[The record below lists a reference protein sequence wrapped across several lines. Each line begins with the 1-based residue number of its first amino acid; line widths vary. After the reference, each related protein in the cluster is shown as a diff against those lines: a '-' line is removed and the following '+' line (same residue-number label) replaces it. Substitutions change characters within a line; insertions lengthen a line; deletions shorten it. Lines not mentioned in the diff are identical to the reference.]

1 MYVIP
6 DSGWVIDWQSI
17 WSAQNSKGA
26 IFANLLLLARRF
38 SKGRQDQESSGF
50 FSPQEIE
57 VARELVQER
66 LAKGVSSGYF
76 FLFAEAEGRVVGYA
90 CYGPIPAPFKALI
103 FTGLPWNSP
112 CAGAG
117 LGRELLQRSEQAI
130 ALAGGS
136 RIYVETSSRELYGS
150 TRGFY
155 EACGYGK
162 AAVLED
168 FYAPGDDKVIYL
180 KVL

>member
-1 MYVIP
+1 MDLKSVLFRETPVHTDTERVKEI
-6 DSGWVIDWQSI
+6 I
-17 WSAQNSKGA
+17 
-26 IFANLLLLARRF
+26 
-38 SKGRQDQESSGF
+38 ESSGF

-90 CYGPIPAPFKALI
+90 CYGPIPCTVQSFDLYWIAVEQSLRG
-103 FTGLPWNSP
+103 T
-112 CAGAG
+112 G
-117 LGRELLQRSEQAI
+117 LGRELLQRSEQAM

-180 KVL
+180 KIL